1 MKKKKY
7 LFFSAA
13 LLALTQSVAQNPVND
28 NPAYSIVGK
37 DSTCQVFI
45 YSPAENQGLHLAYFT
60 DDERWIDVGQ
70 LCASDFGPWGSEKK
84 MYRPFVMKAM
94 MEPGVHFGAS
104 IAVRLNLLWHIRK
117 IWLLGVHRIILS

>member
-1 MKKKKY
+1 MKKTKY
-7 LFFSAA
+7 LLFSAV
-13 LLALTQSVAQNPVND
+13 LLASMQSVAQNPIND

-60 DDERWIDVGQ
+60 DDERWVDVGQ

-84 MYRPFVMKAM
+84 MYRPFVMKAL
-94 MEPGVHFGAS
+94 F
-104 IAVRLNLLWHIRK
+104 LYKKLKL
-117 IWLLGVHRIILS
+117 